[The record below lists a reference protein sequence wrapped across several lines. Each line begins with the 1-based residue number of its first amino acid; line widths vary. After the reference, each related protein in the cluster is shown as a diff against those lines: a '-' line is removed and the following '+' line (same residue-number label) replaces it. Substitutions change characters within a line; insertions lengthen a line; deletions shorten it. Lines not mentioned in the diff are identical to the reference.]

1 MGNSGTNDHQHCADI
16 TFLALTV
23 WREARG
29 EALDAKRAVAS
40 CILNRVHKPGWWGN
54 DIMSV
59 VFKKWQ
65 FSSLTDPKDPQ
76 LTTWPR
82 SGDPSWT
89 QALMVADAILNGI
102 MSNPVPGADSYFDIS
117 ITAPKWADDKLFV
130 AQIGRLR
137 FYNIDRDV
145 EA

>member
-1 MGNSGTNDHQHCADI
+1 MMNHHADI

-29 EALDAKRAVAS
+29 EGSEGKLAVAK
-40 CILNRVHKPGWWGN
+40 CILNRVQKPGWWGK

-76 LTTWPR
+76 LTTWPK
-82 SGDPSWT
+82 SDDKAWIESLDIAEKALTWT
-89 QALMVADAILNGI
+89 TGHPA
-102 MSNPVPGADSYFDIS
+102 PGADSYYDIS
-117 ITAPKWADDKLFV
+117 ISPPKWATDNCFV
-130 AQIGRLR
+130 KQLGRLR
-137 FYNIDRDV
+137 FYNVDIDL
-145 EA
+145 ELIP